1 MINEFL
7 VLFKMEVIKKVSVI
21 IISFFVSVFRVF
33 NEENDGNLS
42 MREWIMGL
50 SKIKG
55 TPKEQIDCK

>member
-1 MINEFL
+1 MG
-7 VLFKMEVIKKVSVI
+7 VIKKVSVI

>member
-1 MINEFL
+1 
-7 VLFKMEVIKKVSVI
+7 MEIIFDVHVIYYDQ
-21 IISFFVSVFRVF
+21 FFVSVFRVF